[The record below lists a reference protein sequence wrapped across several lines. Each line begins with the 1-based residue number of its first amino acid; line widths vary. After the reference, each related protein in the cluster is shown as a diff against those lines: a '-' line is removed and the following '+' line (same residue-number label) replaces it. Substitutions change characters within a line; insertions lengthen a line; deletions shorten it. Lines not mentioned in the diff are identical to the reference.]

1 MLTMVTLNVNNVNII
16 SFFLSI
22 ACYNTAMKSTEST
35 KKTSPY
41 HHGNLKESLLET
53 ALEMVDKE
61 GLESVTLRD
70 LTQRLGTSRSAV
82 YRHFESK
89 EALILGVIKRGYEQ
103 LDLLFTPIFQDTT
116 QSVAERFEKMGRAY
130 LDFAI
135 AHPNLYRLLFGE
147 NFRQEREE
155 ICDYKDEKQA
165 TGVYALIGLL
175 LEAQEERIIAQENP
189 MIQAATVWASIH
201 GLASLLIDG
210 HLMMSDNLEAIYEY
224 SQGVLLKG
232 LR

>member
-165 TGVYALIGLL
+165 TGLYALIGLL
-175 LEAQEERIIAQENP
+175 LEAQEEGIIAQENP

>member
-1 MLTMVTLNVNNVNII
+1 MVTLNVNNVNII

-53 ALEMVDKE
+53 ADKE

-165 TGVYALIGLL
+165 TGLYALIGLL
-175 LEAQEERIIAQENP
+175 LEAQEEGIIAQENP

>member
-1 MLTMVTLNVNNVNII
+1 MNI
-16 SFFLSI
+16 
-22 ACYNTAMKSTEST
+22 
-35 KKTSPY
+35 KKTSTY
-41 HHGNLKESLLET
+41 HHGNLKEALVET
-53 ALEMVDKE
+53 ALEMIDKE
-61 GLESVTLRD
+61 GLDSVTLRD

-89 EALILGVIKRGYEQ
+89 EALILGVIEKGYEQ
-103 LDLLFTPIFQDTT
+103 LDLMFTPIFQDTT

-147 NFRQEREE
+147 KFRQEREE
-155 ICDYKDEKQA
+155 ICDYKNEKQA
-165 TGVYALIGLL
+165 TGLYALIGLL

-189 MIQAATVWASIH
+189 MVQAATVLASIH

-224 SQGVLLKG
+224 SIGVLLKG